1 MENSRNLHETRKL
14 GEAKRAAQ
22 ASHSVAGGASPHLL
36 PLTTFTLAGQ
46 SQNFMDLNGD
56 FTAFDC
62 RKKSTD
68 RGLDDPISLLGS

>member
-1 MENSRNLHETRKL
+1 MENSRNLHETRFGG
-14 GEAKRAAQ
+14 GEKGGAVR
-22 ASHSVAGGASPHLL
+22 VAGGASPHLL
-36 PLTTFTLAGQ
+36 PLTTFTTLDGQ